1 MTKQNLAWDFTPS
14 DTKEKSSADVMFVLQ
29 PTTVFRLQ
37 GSGICT
43 ILKEMKLS
51 L

>member
-1 MTKQNLAWDFTPS
+1 MTKQILKWDFTPS
-14 DTKEKSSADVMFVLQ
+14 EAEEKSSADVMSVLQ

-37 GSGICT
+37 ESRICT
-43 ILKEMKLS
+43 ILEEIKIS